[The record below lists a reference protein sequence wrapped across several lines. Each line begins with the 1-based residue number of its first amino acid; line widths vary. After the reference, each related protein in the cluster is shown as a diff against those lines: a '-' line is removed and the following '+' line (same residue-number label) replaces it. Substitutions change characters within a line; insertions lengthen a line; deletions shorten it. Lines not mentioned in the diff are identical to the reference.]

1 MTRARSRRSSFSQS
15 SFTDIRWFQSSAV
28 SLIAAGCMVVA
39 TAAGG
44 CSSSSSK
51 NPPPDAGD
59 GDTLAVTV
67 DVAPDN
73 APPAA
78 SCADGGTPTAAYSD
92 DFSGGLADGVWTV
105 TQSNDGL
112 FAADAT
118 QGDLR
123 LSKVGDNTSATL
135 KSITVTFNLAAY
147 GGPADGDFQL
157 SLDLRDAMLGPSGLD
172 QVEFHANFAD
182 NSEFFD
188 VYEHS
193 GSSFNLHVWTGK
205 VVGQMP
211 TDVTAGTFRIVRV
224 GSTITGYLDDTMIYT
239 TTNSAAL
246 SAIRILMQIQLM
258 SNDPISIT
266 LDNFHYQA
274 GCVP

>member
-1 MTRARSRRSSFSQS
+1 MPARSRRSSFS
-15 SFTDIRWFQSSAV
+15 DIRLFRSAAV
-28 SLIAAGCMVVA
+28 SLVAAGWMFIAAG
-39 TAAGG
+39 AGG

-51 NPPPDAGD
+51 NPPPDAGNSD
-59 GDTLAVTV
+59 ASASSP

-73 APPAA
+73 APPAP
-78 SCADGGTPTAAYSD
+78 SCADGGAPTAAYSD
-92 DFSGGLADGVWTV
+92 DFSAGLADGVWTV
-105 TQSNDGL
+105 TQTTDGL

-123 LSKVGDNTSATL
+123 LSKVGTNTSTAL
-135 KSITVTFNLAAY
+135 QSITVTFNLAAH
-147 GGPADGDFQL
+147 GGPADGDFAL

-172 QVEFHANFAD
+172 QLEFHANFAD

-211 TDVTAGTFRIVRV
+211 TDVTGGTFRIVRT
-224 GSTITGYLDDTMIYT
+224 GSTITGSLDDTMLYT

-246 SAIRILMQIQLM
+246 SAIHILMQMQLK
-258 SNDPISIT
+258 SDDPISVS

-274 GCVP
+274 GCLP

>member
-1 MTRARSRRSSFSQS
+1 LFS
-15 SFTDIRWFQSSAV
+15 DIRLFPSAAV
-28 SLIAAGCMVVA
+28 LFVASGWMFVAAG
-39 TAAGG
+39 AGG

-51 NPPPDAGD
+51 NPPPDAGNSD
-59 GDTLAVTV
+59 APASSA

-73 APPAA
+73 APPVP

-92 DFSGGLADGVWTV
+92 DFSAGLADGVWTV
-105 TQSNDGL
+105 TQTTDGL
-112 FAADAT
+112 FATDTT

-123 LSKVGDNTSATL
+123 LSKVGTNTSAAL
-135 KSITVTFNLAAY
+135 QSITVTFNLAAY
-147 GGPADGDFQL
+147 GGPADGDFEL
-157 SLDLRDAMLGPSGLD
+157 SLDLRDAMLGPSGVD

-211 TDVTAGTFRIVRV
+211 TDVTGGTFRIVRT